1 MPGKKKA
8 EAPSPP
14 MELTLREEKSIVA
27 QVHPPRPPVSPAADL
42 PACPRGKRAEW
53 LSCSAAAAGSFAV
66 CHHCYQYTC
75 RGRIARRRLQR
86 VACPTHV
93 V

>member
-27 QVHPPRPPVSPAADL
+27 QVHPPAPLCHPQLTCQRARAANE
-42 PACPRGKRAEW
+42 PRG
-53 LSCSAAAAGSFAV
+53 
-66 CHHCYQYTC
+66 
-75 RGRIARRRLQR
+75 
-86 VACPTHV
+86 
-93 V
+93 